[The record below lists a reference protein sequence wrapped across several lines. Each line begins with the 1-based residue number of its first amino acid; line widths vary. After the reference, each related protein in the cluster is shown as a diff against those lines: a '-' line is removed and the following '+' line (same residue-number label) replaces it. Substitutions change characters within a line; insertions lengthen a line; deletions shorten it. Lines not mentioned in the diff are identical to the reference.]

1 MAIEFS
7 KAVAYD
13 LSYINQPDLLL
24 KDKQEPTLRYLFE
37 GRDVFAWFPTGYDKS
52 LCVQL
57 LPYMFDYK
65 LGQAAPMYISDADN
79 NYCRSHVSTTDFPS
93 NRAVFTYIMDVYLPY
108 FSTFFN

>member
-7 KAVAYD
+7 KAVAYA
-13 LSYINQPDLLL
+13 LSCINQPDLLL
-24 KDKQEPTLRYLFE
+24 KDKQEQTLRYLFE

-65 LGQAAPMYISDADN
+65 LERTSCSD
-79 NYCRSHVSTTDFPS
+79 VQP
-93 NRAVFTYIMDVYLPY
+93 VYQRKTRPGNEAN
-108 FSTFFN
+108 TVHECN